1 MVPAAVLA
9 CALKILGPS
18 AQSLPAIE
26 LIPRPPDV
34 AADVEA
40 FVRAGEPV
48 IWLITDSDAF
58 EAARASDCRDAAAV
72 AKLASILV
80 HEQWH
85 VSHGASEA
93 DAYQAQLEALARWG
107 VSSDSRVYQG
117 IQRSRQAVVN
127 GTRRRV
133 PNYRLERNGCTN
145 CVIQRN
151 GTARPP
157 DRP

>member
-117 IQRSRQAVVN
+117 VQRSRQAVVN

-151 GTARPP
+151 GTSRPP